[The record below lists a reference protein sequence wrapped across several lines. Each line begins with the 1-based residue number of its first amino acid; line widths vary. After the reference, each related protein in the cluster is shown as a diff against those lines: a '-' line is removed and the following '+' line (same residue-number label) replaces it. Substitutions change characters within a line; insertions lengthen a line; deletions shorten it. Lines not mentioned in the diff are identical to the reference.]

1 MKTITIKN
9 TTIGEGIPKV
19 CVPIVET
26 TRPDILKAADR
37 ILHSGADI
45 VEWRADWYED
55 IFDLDAAAET
65 AAKLREALKD
75 LPLLFTFRTL
85 REGGEKA
92 IDPDQY
98 AALNQRIAADGCADL
113 IDVELFTGDELVKSL
128 IQVAHDHGV
137 KVILSNHDFKKT
149 PPKTELLYRLRKMQD
164 LGADIPKIAV
174 MPQNK
179 RDVLTL
185 LSATEEMATDYADR
199 PIITMSMAGN
209 GMISR
214 LSGEVFGSSITF
226 GAVGKTSAPGQIAIE
241 DLKNVLTL
249 IHENL

>member
-26 TRPDILKAADR
+26 TRPEILKAADR

-65 AAKLREALKD
+65 TAKLRETLKD

-85 REGGEKA
+85 KEGGEKA

-149 PPKTELLYRLRKMQD
+149 PPKTEILYRLRKMQD

-199 PIITMSMAGN
+199 PIITMSMTGN